1 MMATL
6 RTLSPAVLGAF
17 LAAFLAAFLSTAAP
31 ALATDAGAPKTPAPV
46 AATTT
51 KTITKAPT
59 AATPVAAAGIDWE
72 HMTVPQKKKYMKATV
87 LPEAKKMF
95 AAFDPKAYK
104 RFTCGS
110 CHGDGAEEG
119 TFKMPNPKLPKLP
132 KPTSRADFVEL
143 QKKKPEAVKF
153 MGTVVKPTMAKL
165 LNLPEWSP
173 DHTNGFGCYHCHTH
187 ED

>member
-1 MMATL
+1 MPKTMT
-6 RTLSPAVLGAF
+6 RTLSPAVTLAVIF
-17 LAAFLAAFLSTAAP
+17 LLATP
-31 ALATDAGAPKTPAPV
+31 AGATDAGAPKGTAAAATV
-46 AATTT
+46 AA
-51 KTITKAPT
+51 KAP
-59 AATPVAAAGIDWE
+59 AASGIDWE
-72 HMTVPQKKKYMKATV
+72 HMTVPQKKKYMKTAV

-104 RFTCGS
+104 KVTCGT
-110 CHGDGAEEG
+110 CHGDGADEG

-143 QKKKPEAVKF
+143 QKKKPDAVKF

-173 DHTNGFGCYHCHTH
+173 DNTNGFGCYHCHTH
-187 ED
+187 D

>member
-1 MMATL
+1 MM
-6 RTLSPAVLGAF
+6 RTLSLAA
-17 LAAFLAAFLSTAAP
+17 LAAFLLAAAP
-31 ALATDAGAPKTPAPV
+31 AGATDAGAPKTAAP
-46 AATTT
+46 
-51 KTITKAPT
+51 I
-59 AATPVAAAGIDWE
+59 AATPTPGGIDWE
-72 HMTVPQKKKYMKATV
+72 HMTVPQKKKYMKTAV

-104 RFTCGS
+104 KFTCGS
-110 CHGDGAEEG
+110 CHGDGADEG

-173 DHTNGFGCYHCHTH
+173 DHANGFGCYHCHTH
-187 ED
+187 D